1 MVIPIEVNKGGYP
14 IFFVGKDKEV
24 IMPKALHV
32 HTHLSQ
38 SDFKRLIRRESD
50 GRVRQRLTGIMHVAA
65 GKTVPVAAR
74 AIGLHERKLCNWVHR
89 FNAEG
94 IEGLKDRPRS
104 GRPHQLTE
112 AQKQSFKER
121 IEAGP
126 TQEDG
131 VVRFRW
137 QEFLAILNT
146 EYGADYTTAK
156 GVLNV
161 VHSLKLSWM
170 TPRQI
175 HPQSDDAKKVEFK
188 KNAP

>member
-1 MVIPIEVNKGGYP
+1 
-14 IFFVGKDKEV
+14 
-24 IMPKALHV
+24 MPKALQV
-32 HTHLSQ
+32 HTDLAP
-38 SDFKRLIRRESD
+38 SDFKRLIHRESD
-50 GRVRQRLTGIMHVAA
+50 GRVRQRLTGIMHVAS

-104 GRPHQLTE
+104 GRPHQLTD

-126 TQEDG
+126 TEDDG

-137 QEFLAILNT
+137 QEFMTILNT
-146 EYGADYTTAK
+146 EYDANYTSPT
-156 GVLNV
+156 GVLDV
-161 VHSLKLSWM
+161 AHSLGLSWM

-175 HPQSDDAKKVEFK
+175 HPKSDDAKKVEFK
-188 KNAP
+188 NDFRKAAP